1 MWRTSRGYTAGMRGA
16 RDDRAETPRA
26 LGDEVSRL
34 SLLALLEEAVDAAE
48 KADILLAR
56 CDDIDVT
63 TAADARQALRLRVTF
78 AELHR
83 WVDELDLDG
92 REAEVRDEAARLL
105 AFYLHLLTHAF
116 DRRIAAAG
124 HDRRAI
130 RQRGPLT
137 GAPCA
142 RLTTLRERVSSWVR

>member
-1 MWRTSRGYTAGMRGA
+1 MRGA
-16 RDDRAETPRA
+16 RDEQADTPRA
-26 LGDEVSRL
+26 LGDEVGRL
-34 SLLALLEEAVDAAE
+34 SLLALLGEAVDAAE
-48 KADILLAR
+48 KADVLLAR
-56 CDDIDVT
+56 CDDIDAT
-63 TAADARQALRLRVTF
+63 TAADARLALRLRVSF
-78 AELHR
+78 AELQR
-83 WVDELDLDG
+83 WIDELDLAG

-130 RQRGPLT
+130 RRRGPLT

-142 RLTTLRERVSSWVR
+142 RLDALRERVSSWVR